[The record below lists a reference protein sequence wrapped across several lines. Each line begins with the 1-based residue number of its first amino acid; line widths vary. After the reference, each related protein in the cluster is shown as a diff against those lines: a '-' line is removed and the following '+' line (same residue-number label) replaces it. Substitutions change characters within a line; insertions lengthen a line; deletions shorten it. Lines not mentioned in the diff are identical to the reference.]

1 MKLSL
6 IKKNF
11 TDQNNLSTIYS
22 NLTIYS
28 NQGEIKKIV
37 TSDKFKFDDGV
48 KNFIGCKNGEIV
60 TPLCIILPQISGF
73 IKYFENNKGNK
84 SFLADDDVILKHKN
98 KKKKFRKLVGV
109 EFYSQPV
116 YNDKYIKT
124 RVNTF
129 EDKTESEIETE

>member
-37 TSDKFKFDDGV
+37 ISDKFKFDDGV

-73 IKYFENNKGNK
+73 IKYFEFNKGNK
-84 SFLADDDVILKHKN
+84 SFLADDYVILKHKN
-98 KKKKFRKLVGV
+98 NNKKFRKLVGV

-116 YNDKYIKT
+116 YNEKYIKT

>member
-1 MKLSL
+1 MNLKSGETKLH
-6 IKKNF
+6 KKEF
-11 TDQNNLSTIYS
+11 YRSKQP
-22 NLTIYS
+22 IYS

-37 TSDKFKFDDGV
+37 ISDKFKFDDGV

-73 IKYFENNKGNK
+73 IKYFEFNKGNK
-84 SFLADDDVILKHKN
+84 SFLADDYVILKHKN
-98 KKKKFRKLVGV
+98 NKKKFRKLVGV

-116 YNDKYIKT
+116 YNEKYIKT
-124 RVNTF
+124 RVKTF